1 MKTTTT
7 IIAAACALVLGLI
20 LGWAG
25 RGLLTYPANSASDT
39 AFQDWRLVCPA
50 ASQKGSCQMTDDL
63 LDTKSHQEVA
73 RLIMGKEKGSLV
85 LAITLPLGVSLEPGV
100 GLTIGSDTKKI
111 KVYPYRTCAP
121 IGCIAVLPVDV
132 KLLASMNQ
140 AKDASIVFAGEDGK
154 PVRLGFKMNGFA
166 DAQRAFN
173 RNEVRRA
180 SWFWR
185 MWS

>member
-1 MKTTTT
+1 MKTTTFV
-7 IIAAACALVLGLI
+7 IGAVCALVLGLI

-25 RGLLTYPANSASDT
+25 RGLLTYPTSSATDT

-50 ASQKGSCQMTDDL
+50 AIQKDGSCQMTDDL
-63 LDTKSHQEVA
+63 LDSKSHQEVA
-73 RLIMGKEKGSLV
+73 RLIMGKEKGALV
-85 LAITLPLGVSLEPGV
+85 LGITLPLGVSLEPGV
-100 GLTIGSDTKKI
+100 GLVIGKDPMKI
-111 KVYPYRTCAP
+111 YAYRTCAQ
-121 IGCIAVLPVDV
+121 IGCVAVLPVDV
-132 KLLASMNQ
+132 KLLTSMQQ
-140 AKDASIVFAGEDGK
+140 AKDASIVFAGQDGK
-154 PVRLGFKMNGFA
+154 PIKLGFNMNGFA

>member
-1 MKTTTT
+1 MKTTTFV
-7 IIAAACALVLGLI
+7 IGAICALVLGLI

-25 RGLLTYPANSASDT
+25 RGLLTYPASSATDT

-50 ASQKGSCQMTDDL
+50 AIQKDGSCQMTDDL
-63 LDTKSHQEVA
+63 LDSKSRQEVA

-100 GLTIGSDTKKI
+100 GLTVGKDPMKI
-111 KVYPYRTCAP
+111 YAYRTCAP
-121 IGCIAVLPVDV
+121 IGCVAVLPVDV
-132 KLLASMNQ
+132 KLLASMQQ
-140 AKDASIVFAGEDGK
+140 AKDASIIFAGEDGK
-154 PVRLGFKMNGFA
+154 PVKLGFNMSGFA